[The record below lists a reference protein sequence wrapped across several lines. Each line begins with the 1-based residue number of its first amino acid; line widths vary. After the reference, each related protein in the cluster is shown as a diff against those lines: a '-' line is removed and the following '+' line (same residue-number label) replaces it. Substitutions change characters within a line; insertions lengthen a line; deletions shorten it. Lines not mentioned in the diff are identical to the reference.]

1 MVLVHVVNLRVH
13 ISNLLVDIRLNLM
26 ELVFCSSTAA
36 DIRTIFI
43 PGLVVQVGA
52 ILASLVSAFSGI
64 AILIIDGQA
73 AVTLCNLANLDA
85 LVTTGDNLALQAIDS
100 DLVVAVAGRDFC
112 IITIDGNLLGLVIAQ
127 RDVVV

>member
-1 MVLVHVVNLRVH
+1 M
-13 ISNLLVDIRLNLM
+13 ILLYSINFRIETGFQLM
-26 ELVFCSSTAA
+26 ELVLRSSTATDVGA
-36 DIRTIFI
+36 I
-43 PGLVVQVGA
+43 PSLVVQVGD

-112 IITIDGNLLGLVIAQ
+112 IITTDGNLLGLVIAQ